1 VQTLEE
7 LRCQANTLYINGIKN
22 NKLSL
27 SLIEYLYREIS
38 RVENLEMLQKMH
50 VMTKLTL
57 FIEAYKLGNVASL
70 LDGSVF
76 AQFKSHLRQEDDD
89 GEQTEDGD
97 LDNLEDEDN
106 EDALNEIENELN
118 DDDEDSGEGAQTY
131 ALGQDNGDGEGEASE
146 GSSGSGSARP
156 SASDESDGEWEDED
170 EEEEE

>member
-1 VQTLEE
+1 MQTLEE

-76 AQFKSHLRQEDDD
+76 AQFKSHLRHDD
-89 GEQTEDGD
+89 GEVFEEEEGADS
-97 LDNLEDEDN
+97 LEDEDN

-118 DDDEDSGEGAQTY
+118 DD
-131 ALGQDNGDGEGEASE
+131 
-146 GSSGSGSARP
+146 
-156 SASDESDGEWEDED
+156 
-170 EEEEE
+170 